1 MVIELTLGNA
11 ITLVALVVAALWAM
25 AKLLG
30 AQADRRLD
38 ERFDGLAK
46 TMGDIAASQDR
57 NAAAV
62 LELEREFRR
71 HQADA
76 ARDFVRRDDFVRHVG
91 VIETRIDNFALRME
105 RALEHLGVRKGGL
118 DA

>member
-1 MVIELTLGNA
+1 MVMELTLGNV

-25 AKLLG
+25 AKMLG
-30 AQADRRLD
+30 AQAERRLD
-38 ERFDGLAK
+38 QRFDQLGKSMA
-46 TMGDIAASQDR
+46 DIAASQDR

-76 ARDFVRRDDFVRHVG
+76 ARDFVRRDDFVRHIG

-105 RALEHLGVRKGGL
+105 RALDQLGAAR
-118 DA
+118 

>member
-1 MVIELTLGNA
+1 MVLELTLGNA

-25 AKLLG
+25 AKMLG
-30 AQADRRLD
+30 VQAERRLD
-38 ERFDGLAK
+38 ARFDSLGK
-46 TMGDIAASQDR
+46 TMADIATSQDR